1 MHRLPAAISGRKC
14 HKQTVAARIATW
26 QETAMKRDETD
37 SFGARLETTAREVA
51 ALLEAVLTE
60 TPADGEIARPAYLR
74 AAMRHGV
81 FNGGKRLRPF
91 LVVET
96 ARLLGAPETA
106 AMRIAVALECI
117 HCYSLIHD
125 DLPSMDDDDLRRGQ
139 PTVHIAFDEATA
151 ILAGDALLTL
161 AFDILS
167 APQTDLPAEA
177 KLKLINQLARAA
189 GIGGM
194 VGGQSLDLHAERVTP
209 DEAGILQ
216 LQAMKTGAL
225 LRYACAAG
233 AIAAGADDQVLARM
247 TRFGEIIGLA
257 FQLADDLLDVTS
269 DAATLGKAAGKDAGR
284 GKGTLVSLYGVAAVR
299 RRLDGL
305 VEEAALLLE
314 PLGGKAETLRQTA
327 EFIASREH

>member
-1 MHRLPAAISGRKC
+1 MPLTVTRGESV
-14 HKQTVAARIATW
+14 KQTVAARITAW
-26 QETAMKRDETD
+26 HETAMNPD
-37 SFGARLETTAREVA
+37 STHSFAARLEATAQEVA
-51 ALLEAVLTE
+51 ATLEALLSDTLL
-60 TPADGEIARPAYLR
+60 DGEIARPAHLL

-81 FNGGKRLRPF
+81 LNGGKRLRPF

-96 ARLLGAPETA
+96 SRLLGAPEPA
-106 AMRIAVALECI
+106 AMRVAAALECI

-139 PTVHIAFDEATA
+139 PTVHVAFDEATA

-167 APQTDLPAEA
+167 SSETALPAEA
-177 KLKLINQLARAA
+177 RLQLVNQLARAA

-194 VGGQSLDLHAERVTP
+194 VGGQALDLDAERVTP
-209 DEAGILQ
+209 DEAGIVR

-233 AIAAGADDQVLARM
+233 ALAARADDETLARM
-247 TRFGEIIGLA
+247 TRFGEIVGLA

-269 DAATLGKAAGKDAGR
+269 DTATLGKAAGKDAGR
-284 GKGTLVSLYGVAAVR
+284 GKGTLVSLHGVAAVR
-299 RRLDGL
+299 QRLDGL
-305 VEEAALLLE
+305 VEEAAALLE
-314 PLGGKAETLRQTA
+314 PFGPEAETLRQA
-327 EFIASREH
+327 ARFIARRES